1 MMRVSAAPAERRRRG
16 RVGAGVA
23 GPAGGNSRDETR
35 QLQAVDSHR
44 ADRRMLLC

>member
-1 MMRVSAAPAERRRRG
+1 MMRVSAAPAERRR